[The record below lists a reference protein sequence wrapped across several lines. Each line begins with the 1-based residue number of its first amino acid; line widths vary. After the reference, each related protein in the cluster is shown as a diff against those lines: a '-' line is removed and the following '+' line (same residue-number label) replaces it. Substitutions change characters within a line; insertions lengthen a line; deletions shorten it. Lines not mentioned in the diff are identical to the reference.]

1 MILPR
6 IVNTTLEMVEG
17 GLMIRQS
24 NGSPCKNMD
33 NVRGSSSIRFICDTS
48 VFAAGKANVPSALRV
63 PMAYLLQVNLL
74 SLTSFLRIR
83 TKLANTSSN
92 GRRM

>member
-1 MILPR
+1 MYPFTILSR

-48 VFAAGKANVPSALRV
+48 VFAAGKVDVSSICLIL
-63 PMAYLLQVNLL
+63 MADLFQVNPF
-74 SLTSFLRIR
+74 SLTSFLGTR
-83 TKLANTSSN
+83 TKPANTS
-92 GRRM
+92 